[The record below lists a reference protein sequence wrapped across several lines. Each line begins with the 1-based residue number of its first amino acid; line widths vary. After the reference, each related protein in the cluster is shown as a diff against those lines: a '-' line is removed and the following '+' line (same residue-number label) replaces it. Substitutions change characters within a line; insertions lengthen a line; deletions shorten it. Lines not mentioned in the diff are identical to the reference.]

1 MTSTRLRWPFLMAVS
16 LAVLLISPSCG
27 LITGPGP
34 GLNIVASISQQSAE
48 SITFRIGVENTGSKA
63 ETLNFGNSQFFDI
76 EIRTASGALVWRWS
90 TDKIFLDIVWA
101 LDLDPGESSIQ
112 ETVWDLTDD
121 LQKLLPHGTYR
132 AKVFITSQ
140 PRDGDLVSEI
150 FLNI

>member
-1 MTSTRLRWPFLMAVS
+1 MAVS
-16 LAVLLISPSCG
+16 LAVLLLSPSCG

-48 SITFRIGVENTGSKA
+48 NITFRIGVENTGSSA

-76 EIRTASGALVWRWS
+76 EVRTASGALVWRWS
-90 TDKIFLDIVWA
+90 TGKSFLDVLWS
-101 LDLDPGESSIQ
+101 LDLDPGESSVH

-121 LQKLLPHGTYR
+121 FQQPLPRGSYK

-150 FLNI
+150 LLNF